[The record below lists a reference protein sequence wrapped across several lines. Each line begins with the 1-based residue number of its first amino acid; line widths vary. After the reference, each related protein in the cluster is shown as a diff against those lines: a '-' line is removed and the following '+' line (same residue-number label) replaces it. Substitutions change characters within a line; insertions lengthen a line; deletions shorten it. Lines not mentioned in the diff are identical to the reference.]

1 MPATELNKQSTAEAH
16 VSFSQTPLAA
26 SPAPDPG
33 KASAVGTSSGLSVSS
48 TNSPAP
54 GETLSTDPISDEKM
68 PSSVHYRS
76 LSPTNPIASSK
87 DINTR
92 PIPPPLPSSSS
103 PPPTPTASITQH
115 KRPSTPESTPPQT
128 QAQQQPQPPPSPQ
141 TSKRR
146 KTKVKPQESKESSPT
161 MASDRPRLSEQEKKN
176 NHIASEQKRRM
187 AIREGFDKLTE
198 IVPGLEG
205 QGRSESIV
213 LKKSVDHM
221 RDVLNE
227 RQELI
232 RRIKALGGEIP
243 PDLQ

>member
-1 MPATELNKQSTAEAH
+1 MPTIEGNKPTIAETH
-16 VSFSQTPLAA
+16 VSLSQTPLA
-26 SPAPDPG
+26 SSAPDPG
-33 KASAVGTSSGLSVSS
+33 KASAAGTRTEPSAA
-48 TNSPAP
+48 SPGKTFSP
-54 GETLSTDPISDEKM
+54 DRTSDEKN
-68 PSSVHYRS
+68 SVRVRS
-76 LSPTNPIASSK
+76 LSPANPMPIANLE
-87 DINTR
+87 DLNTG

-103 PPPTPTASITQH
+103 SSSPPPTPTTSTTKY
-115 KRPSTPESTPPQT
+115 KRPPTPEPTPPQT

-146 KTKVKPQESKESSPT
+146 KTKVKPQEAKESSPT

-187 AIREGFDKLTE
+187 AIREGFDRLTE

-221 RDVLNE
+221 RDVLDE

>member
-1 MPATELNKQSTAEAH
+1 MEGNQPSAAETP
-16 VSFSQTPLAA
+16 VSPSLA
-26 SPAPDPG
+26 SEPG
-33 KASAVGTSSGLSVSS
+33 KASIARSETEPSVTTVITSSA
-48 TNSPAP
+48 PA
-54 GETLSTDPISDEKM
+54 ETKPSDLTSDEKK
-68 PSSVHYRS
+68 PSAREGS
-76 LSPTNPIASSK
+76 LSPTNPTPIADSK
-87 DINTR
+87 DINTG
-92 PIPPPLPSSSS
+92 PILPPPSSSS
-103 PPPTPTASITQH
+103 PPPTPTVPTNQH
-115 KRPSTPESTPPQT
+115 KRPSTSEPTPSSQT
-128 QAQQQPQPPPSPQ
+128 QAQQQSQPLPSPQ

-146 KTKVKPQESKESSPT
+146 KTKAKSQEAKESSPT

-187 AIREGFDKLTE
+187 AIREGFDRLTE